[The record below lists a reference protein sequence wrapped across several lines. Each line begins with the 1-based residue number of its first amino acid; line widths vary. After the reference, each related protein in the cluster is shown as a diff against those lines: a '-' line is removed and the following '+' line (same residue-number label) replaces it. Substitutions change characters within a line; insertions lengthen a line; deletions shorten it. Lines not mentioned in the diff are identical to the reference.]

1 MRRRSVMARTRTA
14 SRPLADRSKDAEF
27 LIDQCQKLT
36 EIYGQRCSAADSQAT
51 TVLTASVTLAALI
64 VTASATLRGTSTG
77 LAVAAL
83 VALVI
88 SAAIAVWEGSGAGLR
103 PMDSSK
109 AARADP
115 EASTRRSLLSHET
128 PEFWEASEHLRRAM
142 KHQVADD
149 AHRAAL
155 DVWSERAS
163 DLHYIARWKERA
175 AAAAG
180 VVLAIAVILIAVLA
194 VKLVA
199 DHPRPSGT
207 SGHVATAMT
216 RPWPGRPLPLLG
228 IVADVRD
235 VTARHGS

>member
-1 MRRRSVMARTRTA
+1 MRRRSVMARTRMA
-14 SRPLADRSKDAEF
+14 SRPSANGSKDAEF

-103 PMDSSK
+103 RMDSSEPTP
-109 AARADP
+109 AAR
-115 EASTRRSLLSHET
+115 EVSTRRSLLSHET
-128 PEFWEASEHLRRAM
+128 TEFWRASEHLRRAM
-142 KHQVADD
+142 RDQTADD

-180 VVLAIAVILIAVLA
+180 VVLAAAVILIAVLA

-199 DHPRPSGT
+199 NHPRPSGT
-207 SGHVATAMT
+207 SGHLATAT
-216 RPWPGRPLPLLG
+216 ATPWPGRQPP
-228 IVADVRD
+228 
-235 VTARHGS
+235 ARVV

>member
-1 MRRRSVMARTRTA
+1 MRRRSVMARARTA
-14 SRPLADRSKDAEF
+14 SRPLANGSKDAEF

-64 VTASATLRGTSTG
+64 VTASATLRDTSTG

-88 SAAIAVWEGSGAGLR
+88 SAAIAVWEGAGAGLR

-109 AARADP
+109 IPAVP
-115 EASTRRSLLSHET
+115 EVSTGRSLLSHET
-128 PEFWEASEHLRRAM
+128 SEFWRASEDLRRAM
-142 KHQVADD
+142 RHQAADD

-155 DVWSERAS
+155 DVWSARAS

-180 VVLAIAVILIAVLA
+180 VVLAVAVILIAVLA

-199 DHPRPSGT
+199 QHPGPSGT
-207 SGHVATAMT
+207 SGHLATAT
-216 RPWPGRPLPLLG
+216 TTSWPGRALPLLG
-228 IVADVRD
+228 IVADVRG
-235 VTARHGS
+235 VAARQGS